1 MNYDYST
8 GFPYK
13 TLPWGYQQRAVD
25 DRFFEL
31 VKAMS
36 VAMADRCQDGL
47 LDYDAFGK
55 TVVAAAGSV
64 MTEYLYVTG
73 ERRRPMSPEEVRKDI
88 DRLYKEVSKK

>member
-8 GFPYK
+8 VPYPYWHVQK
-13 TLPWGYQQRAVD
+13 PRD

-47 LDYDAFGK
+47 LGPEEFGK

-64 MTEYLYVTG
+64 MVEYLDVTG

-88 DRLYKEVSKK
+88 DRLYKEVIKK

>member
-1 MNYDYST
+1 VKLDDST
-8 GFPYK
+8 GFPYRVM
-13 TLPWGYQQRAVD
+13 PWGYQQRAAD

-47 LDYDAFGK
+47 LDHDAFGK

-64 MTEYLYVTG
+64 MVEFLYVSG
-73 ERRRPMSPEEVRKDI
+73 ERQRPLSPEEVRKEI
-88 DRLYKEVSKK
+88 NRLREEVSKK

>member
-1 MNYDYST
+1 VKLDDST
-8 GFPYK
+8 GFPYRVM
-13 TLPWGYQQRAVD
+13 PWGYQQRAAD

-47 LDYDAFGK
+47 LGPEEFGK
-55 TVVAAAGSV
+55 TVVAAAGCV
-64 MTEYLYVTG
+64 MIEYLDVTG

-88 DRLYKEVSKK
+88 DRLYKEVIKK

>member
-1 MNYDYST
+1 MKLDDST
-8 GFPYK
+8 GFPYRVM
-13 TLPWGYQQRAVD
+13 PWGYQQRAAD

-47 LDYDAFGK
+47 LDHDAFGK

-64 MTEYLYVTG
+64 MVEFLYVSG
-73 ERRRPMSPEEVRKDI
+73 ERQRPLSPEEVRKEI
-88 DRLYKEVSKK
+88 NRLREEVSKK

>member
-1 MNYDYST
+1 VKLDDST
-8 GFPYK
+8 GFPYRVM
-13 TLPWGYQQRAVD
+13 PWGYQQRAAD

-47 LDYDAFGK
+47 LDPEEFGK

-64 MTEYLYVTG
+64 MVEYLDVTG

-88 DRLYKEVSKK
+88 DRLYKEVIKK

>member
-8 GFPYK
+8 VPYSYWHVPK
-13 TLPWGYQQRAVD
+13 PRD

-47 LDYDAFGK
+47 LDHDAFGK

-64 MTEYLYVTG
+64 MVEYLYVSG
-73 ERRRPMSPEEVRKDI
+73 ERRRPMSPEEVRNQI
-88 DRLYKEVSKK
+88 NSLVKEVSKK

>member
-8 GFPYK
+8 VPYSYWHVPTK
-13 TLPWGYQQRAVD
+13 PRD
-25 DRFFEL
+25 ERFFEL

-64 MTEYLYVTG
+64 MVEFLYVSG
-73 ERRRPMSPEEVRKDI
+73 ERQRPLSPEEVRNQI
-88 DRLYKEVSKK
+88 NSLVKEVSKK

>member
-1 MNYDYST
+1 MTFDYSAA
-8 GFPYK
+8 PY
-13 TLPWGYQQRAVD
+13 WHVQQPRD

-47 LDYDAFGK
+47 LDHNAFGK

-64 MTEYLYVTG
+64 MVEYLYVSG
-73 ERRRPMSPEEVRKDI
+73 ERRRPLSAEEVLKDI

>member
-1 MNYDYST
+1 VKLDDST
-8 GFPYK
+8 GFPYRVM
-13 TLPWGYQQRAVD
+13 PWGYQHRAAD

-47 LDYDAFGK
+47 LDHDAFGK

-64 MTEYLYVTG
+64 MVEFLYVSG
-73 ERRRPMSPEEVRKDI
+73 ERQRPLSPEEVRKEI
-88 DRLYKEVSKK
+88 NRLREEVSKK

>member
-1 MNYDYST
+1 MKYDYST
-8 GFPYK
+8 VPY
-13 TLPWGYQQRAVD
+13 PHWHVQNPRD

-47 LDYDAFGK
+47 LGPEEFGK
-55 TVVAAAGSV
+55 TVVAAAGCV
-64 MTEYLYVTG
+64 MIEYLDVTG

-88 DRLYKEVSKK
+88 DRLFKEVIKK